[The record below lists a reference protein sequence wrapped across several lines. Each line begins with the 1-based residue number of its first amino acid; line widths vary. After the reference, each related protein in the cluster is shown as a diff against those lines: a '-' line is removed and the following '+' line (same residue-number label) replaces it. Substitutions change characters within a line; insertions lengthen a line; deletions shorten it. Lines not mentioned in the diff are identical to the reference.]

1 MLNDNEFD
9 EYLRQGIKEA
19 IDSIPVSEEEK
30 TRVISLAIKNKE
42 HNGDD
47 LQEKRK
53 VVSISRKM
61 SKTAAIIITAIFVL
75 VISGGIAW
83 AMSASGL
90 KDFFFKDN
98 DRSFETVYMES
109 GREYDFGE
117 YKVSFTGYAYDGG
130 VGRGYLQFGFTDI
143 SGNPLDISTMLEYD
157 KDIRFDRAKS
167 ELTRKTSVN
176 GYTLGDQKIV
186 FLFMNTGSRYTVLNG
201 SDMLVKFKAETK
213 DFYSEPEPVR
223 FLVLSGE
230 EWKKICEEIDAIN
243 EDDVCNLTY
252 DPDRMVPV
260 YYYDIDSMQSE
271 VVDILEKYVPV
282 DIISTTK
289 EPQYIETGG
298 LKITVGRMDILFEY
312 NIEECDVK
320 CFTLRR
326 KDGTEL
332 VFRRNDDE
340 TWSVEG
346 VDNTK
351 TYQGGGRYGEK
362 VRLDYTM
369 GFVLGPEEKVEIDIK

>member
-47 LQEKRK
+47 SQEKRK

-75 VISGGIAW
+75 VIGGGIAW

-98 DRSFETVYMES
+98 DRSFETVYMEG

-117 YKVSFTGYAYDGG
+117 YRVSFTGYAYDGG
-130 VGRGYLQFGFTDI
+130 VGRGYLQFGFTDT
-143 SGNPLDISTMLEYD
+143 SGNPLDLGTMLQYD
-157 KDIRFDRAKS
+157 KDISFDREKS

-186 FLFMNTGSRYTVLNG
+186 FLFMNTGSRYTILNG

-223 FLVLSGE
+223 FLVLTGE

-271 VVDILEKYVPV
+271 VVDILERYAPV

-289 EPQYIETGG
+289 EPQFIEKGG

-320 CFTLRR
+320 SFTLRR

-332 VFRRNDDE
+332 VFRRKDDE
-340 TWSVEG
+340 SWTVEG
-346 VDNTK
+346 IDSTK
-351 TYQGGGRYGEK
+351 TYSSGGRYGGK

-369 GFVLGPEEKVEIDIK
+369 GFVLGPEEKVEIEIK

>member
-47 LQEKRK
+47 SQEKRK

-75 VISGGIAW
+75 VIGGGIAW

-98 DRSFETVYMES
+98 DRSFETVYMEG

-117 YKVSFTGYAYDGG
+117 YRVSFTGYAYDGG
-130 VGRGYLQFGFTDI
+130 VGRGYLQFGFTDT
-143 SGNPLDISTMLEYD
+143 SGNPLDLGTMLQYD
-157 KDIRFDRAKS
+157 KDISFDREKS

-186 FLFMNTGSRYTVLNG
+186 FLFMNTGSRYTILNG

-223 FLVLSGE
+223 FLVLTGE

-271 VVDILEKYVPV
+271 VVDILERYAPV

-289 EPQYIETGG
+289 EPQFIEKGG

-320 CFTLRR
+320 SFTLRR

-332 VFRRNDDE
+332 VFRRKDDE
-340 TWSVEG
+340 SWTVEG
-346 VDNTK
+346 IDSTK
-351 TYQGGGRYGEK
+351 TYSSGGRYGGK

-369 GFVLGPEEKVEIDIK
+369 GFVLGPEEKVEIERK

>member
-47 LQEKRK
+47 SQEKRK

-75 VISGGIAW
+75 VIGGGIAW

-98 DRSFETVYMES
+98 DRSFETVYMEG

-176 GYTLGDQKIV
+176 GYTLGDQKII
-186 FLFMNTGSRYTVLNG
+186 FLFMNMGSRYTILNG

-213 DFYSEPEPVR
+213 DFYSEAEPVR

-298 LKITVGRMDILFEY
+298 LKVTVGRMDILFEY

-326 KDGTEL
+326 NDGTEL

>member
-30 TRVISLAIKNKE
+30 TRVISLTIKNKE

-47 LQEKRK
+47 SQEKRK

-61 SKTAAIIITAIFVL
+61 SKTAVIIITAIFVL
-75 VISGGIAW
+75 VIGGGIAW

-90 KDFFFKDN
+90 KNFFFKDN
-98 DRSFETVYMES
+98 DSSFETVYMEG

-176 GYTLGDQKIV
+176 GYTLGDQKII
-186 FLFMNTGSRYTVLNG
+186 FLFMNTGSRYTILNG

-213 DFYSEPEPVR
+213 DFYSEAESVR

-230 EWKKICEEIDAIN
+230 EWKKICEEMDAIN

-271 VVDILEKYVPV
+271 VVDILEKYAPV

-289 EPQYIETGG
+289 EPQFIETGG
-298 LKITVGRMDILFEY
+298 LKVTVGRMDILFEY

-320 CFTLRR
+320 SFTLRR

-332 VFRRNDDE
+332 VFRRKDDE
-340 TWSVEG
+340 SWTVEG
-346 VDNTK
+346 IDSTK
-351 TYQGGGRYGEK
+351 TYSSGGRYGGK

-369 GFVLGPEEKVEIDIK
+369 GFVLGPEEKVEIEIE

>member
-30 TRVISLAIKNKE
+30 TRVISLAIKKKE

-47 LQEKRK
+47 SQEKRK

-61 SKTAAIIITAIFVL
+61 SKTAVIIITAIFVL
-75 VISGGIAW
+75 VIGGGIAW

-90 KDFFFKDN
+90 KNFFFKDN
-98 DRSFETVYMES
+98 DSSFETVYMEG

-176 GYTLGDQKIV
+176 GYTLGDQKII
-186 FLFMNTGSRYTVLNG
+186 FLFMNTGSRYTILNG

-213 DFYSEPEPVR
+213 DFYSEAESVR

-230 EWKKICEEIDAIN
+230 EWKKICEEMDAIN

-271 VVDILEKYVPV
+271 VVDILEKYAPV

-289 EPQYIETGG
+289 EPQFIETGG
-298 LKITVGRMDILFEY
+298 LKVTVGRMDILFEY

-320 CFTLRR
+320 SFTLRR

-332 VFRRNDDE
+332 VFRRKDDE
-340 TWSVEG
+340 SWTVEG
-346 VDNTK
+346 IDSTK
-351 TYQGGGRYGEK
+351 TYSSGGRYGGK

-369 GFVLGPEEKVEIDIK
+369 GFVLGPEEKVEIEIE

>member
-1 MLNDNEFD
+1 
-9 EYLRQGIKEA
+9 
-19 IDSIPVSEEEK
+19 
-30 TRVISLAIKNKE
+30 
-42 HNGDD
+42 
-47 LQEKRK
+47 
-53 VVSISRKM
+53 
-61 SKTAAIIITAIFVL
+61 
-75 VISGGIAW
+75 
-83 AMSASGL
+83 
-90 KDFFFKDN
+90 
-98 DRSFETVYMES
+98 
-109 GREYDFGE
+109 
-117 YKVSFTGYAYDGG
+117 
-130 VGRGYLQFGFTDI
+130 
-143 SGNPLDISTMLEYD
+143 MLEYD

-176 GYTLGDQKIV
+176 GYTLGDQKII
-186 FLFMNTGSRYTVLNG
+186 FLFMNMGSRYTILNG

-213 DFYSEPEPVR
+213 DFYSEAEPVR

-298 LKITVGRMDILFEY
+298 LKVTVGRMDILFEY

>member
-47 LQEKRK
+47 SQEKRK

-75 VISGGIAW
+75 VIGGGIAW

-98 DRSFETVYMES
+98 DRSFETVYMEG

-117 YKVSFTGYAYDGG
+117 YRVSFTGYAYDGG
-130 VGRGYLQFGFTDI
+130 VGRGYLQFGFTDT
-143 SGNPLDISTMLEYD
+143 SGNPLDISTMLQYD
-157 KDIRFDRAKS
+157 KDISFDREKS

-176 GYTLGDQKIV
+176 GYTLGNQKIV
-186 FLFMNTGSRYTVLNG
+186 FLFMNTGSRYTILNG

-223 FLVLSGE
+223 FLVLTGD
-230 EWKKICEEIDAIN
+230 EWNKICEEIDAVN
-243 EDDVCNLTY
+243 DGDVCNFTY

-271 VVDILEKYVPV
+271 VVDILERYAPV

-289 EPQYIETGG
+289 EPQFIEKGG

-320 CFTLRR
+320 SFTLRR

-332 VFRRNDDE
+332 VFRRKDDE
-340 TWSVEG
+340 SWTVEG
-346 VDNTK
+346 IDSTK
-351 TYQGGGRYGEK
+351 TYSSGGRYGGK

-369 GFVLGPEEKVEIDIK
+369 GFVLGPEEKVEIEIK